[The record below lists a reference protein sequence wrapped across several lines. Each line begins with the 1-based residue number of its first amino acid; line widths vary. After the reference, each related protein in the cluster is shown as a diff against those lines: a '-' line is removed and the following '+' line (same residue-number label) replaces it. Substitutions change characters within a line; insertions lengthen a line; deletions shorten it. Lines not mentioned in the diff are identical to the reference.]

1 MNPEA
6 LPHLFQEEL
15 YSFNTSV
22 VVVLPKPWQDFGADE
37 QVLLQK
43 ILGSVKVD
51 INATQMVVQPSI
63 DLTALRIYSPSRVLL
78 FGVTPDEDLPL
89 YRTQAAQGFTVI
101 RADDLSALDDQKK
114 KNLWL
119 ALRQMFGV

>member
-1 MNPEA
+1 M
-6 LPHLFQEEL
+6 
-15 YSFNTSV
+15 

-51 INATQMVVQPSI
+51 MDATQMVVQSSI
-63 DLTALRIYSPSRVLL
+63 DLKALRIYSPSRVLL

-89 YRTQAAQGFTVI
+89 YQTQAAQGFTVI